1 MVTNIFTK
9 HEDHD
14 DDFTIEDFKTL
25 LRKNE
30 IDLDSCRCEFVLD
43 YIDSLEKENDKL
55 KHINSRLNGKSNI
68 LKEFFK
74 DLINR
79 I

>member
-14 DDFTIEDFKTL
+14 DDFTIEDFKAL

-30 IDLDSCRCEFVLD
+30 IDLYSCRCEFVLD
-43 YIDSLEKENDKL
+43 YIDSLEKENDTL
-55 KHINSRLNGKSNI
+55 KHINSRLNGKINI
-68 LKEFFK
+68 LKESFK